1 MNQYAIKLE
10 NINKSFDIEKS
21 NNKSEFARLFSNK
34 TKLSVLDNIS
44 LKIKKGE
51 VIGIIGRNGSGKTT
65 LLRVISGIY
74 TPDSG
79 RIHIDGVMAPLLHIG
94 TGFHKELNAKEN
106 IIMSGLLLGMK
117 KSEIEQRVS
126 DIITYAELEK
136 YSQMPLKHYSTGM
149 RARLAFSLVLQIN
162 PDILLVDEIL
172 SVGDKKFRDKSFK
185 SFLSFKKENKTIVL
199 VTHNLGA
206 QFLEMV
212 DRAVLMDNGRIVL
225 IGNPNEVVRKYTEYQ
240 DNRKN

>member
-21 NNKSEFARLFSNK
+21 KNKSEFARLFSNK

-51 VIGIIGRNGSGKTT
+51 FIGIIGRNGSGKTT
-65 LLRVISGIY
+65 LLRVMSGIY

-79 RIHIDGVMAPLLHIG
+79 RIHIDGVVAPLLHIG

-117 KSEIEQRVS
+117 KSEIEQKVS
-126 DIITYAELEK
+126 DVIRYAELEK

-149 RARLAFSLVLQIN
+149 RARLAFSLVLQID

-185 SFLSFKKENKTIVL
+185 AFLSFKKKNKTVVL
-199 VTHNLGA
+199 VTHNLGN
-206 QFLEMV
+206 QFLKMV
-212 DRAVLMDNGRIVL
+212 DRAVLMDNGKIVL
-225 IGNPNEVVRKYTEYQ
+225 IGNPDEVVRKYTEYQ
-240 DNRKN
+240 DNKN